1 MEYNITGYCTIHDQK
16 VVLNDTLVYFS
27 EHFTSLNDFLKTL
40 YRREQVNYP
49 KFYKM
54 DRLSKLGFLTAELL
68 FRNAHTNRY
77 KETEVGLVLSNSS
90 ASLDTDMTH
99 QETIK
104 DRTKYFPSPSVFVYT
119 LPNIV
124 IGEICIRYGLKGE
137 NLFFVSEQFHSNI
150 LYNTILEMLEQK
162 RINACVGGWVEIL
175 SNDYHS
181 FLFLVEKKKNR
192 NKEGSR
198 VFSFQPSN
206 IQSLFDKH

>member
-1 MEYNITGYCTIHDQK
+1 
-16 VVLNDTLVYFS
+16 
-27 EHFTSLNDFLKTL
+27 
-40 YRREQVNYP
+40 
-49 KFYKM
+49 M

-90 ASLDTDMTH
+90 ASLDTDITH

-206 IQSLFDKH
+206 IQSLFYKH